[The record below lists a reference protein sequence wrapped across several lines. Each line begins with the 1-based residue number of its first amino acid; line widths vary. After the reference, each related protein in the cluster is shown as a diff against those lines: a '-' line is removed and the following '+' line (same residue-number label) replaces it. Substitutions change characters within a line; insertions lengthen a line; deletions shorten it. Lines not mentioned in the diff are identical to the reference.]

1 MSMKQLDVDKVH
13 EAIDLTIQALHEKE
27 NQMHDVEVALNN
39 FVNLEDAFRGQ
50 GGQAIRN
57 FYATCHIPFI
67 QFFRL
72 FMHDY
77 EHTLQQL
84 KQSLDIVEPASGG
97 FIDQAFIENDVQDGL
112 DRVSKTTMALTDSV
126 NDTLRSIQ
134 DIISIPLIDDS
145 DVQQAIHV
153 AKRESNAVVD
163 KVLQFDHSGTASLQS
178 IKESLRTLSKYVME
192 MHGAMDSGHLSVKG
206 FSVDQLQ
213 HLPSHGT
220 LTEVLENRAS
230 QVAELT
236 GSYPKQR
243 LNVLDRTTLDAL
255 ARIRY
260 IQKMRE
266 QKAKLEDIY
275 HSAVNLGKEYIPKG
289 FGYLKDGY
297 RFLTKIHGKKITVDE
312 ENYDWCGEHG
322 CYRLDDYDR
331 ELVGNMWLLSKN
343 GKTDQ
348 EAAQATEAFNEAL
361 ANGDLVLESHH
372 GDVDIYAEQARAA
385 REGYNLWTGEEISEE
400 MADLTIFTSVTGTLT
415 GMFYAGRGLNR
426 VPTRNLDLP
435 SSPQKN
441 KNSNNN
447 NVNTNINSNQSNN
460 INSPGAPYR
469 NQNANNIDWSN
480 PLQNR
485 SQIIQPTTPSQIL
498 QNKPKYSP
506 TPQRWGKKGGKVEI
520 DENGTWIYT
529 NKKGQSV
536 SYPDGYPDFTH
547 YSHPTVKP
555 VEITIATPTNRRLD
569 YKEANLKAGLNKNS
583 DPPVPALNEPPKG
596 YVWHHHQD
604 GKTMILVEEKI
615 HTEFTHVGGV
625 STVNGKY

>member
-1 MSMKQLDVDKVH
+1 MKQLDVDKIH

-27 NQMHDVEVALNN
+27 KQIRDVEVALNN

-77 EHTLQQL
+77 EHTLQQI

-97 FIDQAFIENDVQDGL
+97 FIDQAFIENDVHDGL
-112 DRVSKTTMALTDSV
+112 DRVSKTTMSLTDSV

-213 HLPSHGT
+213 HLPTHGT

-243 LNVLDRTTLDAL
+243 LNVLDRPTLGTL
-255 ARIRY
+255 ASIRY
-260 IQKMRE
+260 FQKMRKH
-266 QKAKLEDIY
+266 QAKLEDIY
-275 HSAVNLGKEYIPKG
+275 HSAVDLGKKYIPKG
-289 FGYLKDGY
+289 FGYLKDGL
-297 RFLTKIHGKKITVDE
+297 RFLRKIRGTKITANE
-312 ENYDWCGEHG
+312 EDYDWCGEHG
-322 CYRLDDYDR
+322 CYRLDDFTIDTSYDSIYGNSPTLR
-331 ELVGNMWLLSKN
+331 KKDVGYIDAE
-343 GKTDQ
+343 T
-348 EAAQATEAFNEAL
+348 AQATIAFREAIE
-361 ANGDLVLESHH
+361 NGDLVIEDDSVS
-372 GDVDIYAEQARAA
+372 DDDEDIFQGQIRAA
-385 REGYNLWTGEEISEE
+385 KEGYSYWTGEEISEKE
-400 MADLTIFTSVTGTLT
+400 AKRIILAARVAAIINNYSPMFGARRGPGNISLKNIRRPDSTS
-415 GMFYAGRGLNR
+415 
-426 VPTRNLDLP
+426 
-435 SSPQKN
+435 KN

-447 NVNTNINSNQSNN
+447 NVNTSQNN
-460 INSPGAPYR
+460 NVPNVNKG
-469 NQNANNIDWSN
+469 NNVDD
-480 PLQNR
+480 
-485 SQIIQPTTPSQIL
+485 IL
-498 QNKPKYSP
+498 QGA
-506 TPQRWGKKGGKVEI
+506 TPGRATKGKATQYDKSGGFNQATNDFNSMGVTNVRDIPNGKV
-520 DENGTWIYT
+520 GTL
-529 NKKGQSV
+529 
-536 SYPDGYPDFTH
+536 PDGRTVNVRNNSSDGR
-547 YSHPTVKP
+547 PTL
-555 VEITIATPTNRRLD
+555 EIFD
-569 YKEANLKAGLNKNS
+569 GKNS
-583 DPPVPALNEPPKG
+583 
-596 YVWHHHQD
+596 
-604 GKTMILVEEKI
+604 IKI
-615 HTEFTHVGGV
+615 RYGE
-625 STVNGKY
+625 

>member
-1 MSMKQLDVDKVH
+1 
-13 EAIDLTIQALHEKE
+13 
-27 NQMHDVEVALNN
+27 
-39 FVNLEDAFRGQ
+39 
-50 GGQAIRN
+50 
-57 FYATCHIPFI
+57 
-67 QFFRL
+67 
-72 FMHDY
+72 
-77 EHTLQQL
+77 
-84 KQSLDIVEPASGG
+84 
-97 FIDQAFIENDVQDGL
+97 
-112 DRVSKTTMALTDSV
+112 
-126 NDTLRSIQ
+126 
-134 DIISIPLIDDS
+134 
-145 DVQQAIHV
+145 
-153 AKRESNAVVD
+153 
-163 KVLQFDHSGTASLQS
+163 
-178 IKESLRTLSKYVME
+178 
-192 MHGAMDSGHLSVKG
+192 
-206 FSVDQLQ
+206 
-213 HLPSHGT
+213 
-220 LTEVLENRAS
+220 
-230 QVAELT
+230 
-236 GSYPKQR
+236 
-243 LNVLDRTTLDAL
+243 
-255 ARIRY
+255 
-260 IQKMRE
+260 
-266 QKAKLEDIY
+266 
-275 HSAVNLGKEYIPKG
+275 
-289 FGYLKDGY
+289 
-297 RFLTKIHGKKITVDE
+297 
-312 ENYDWCGEHG
+312 
-322 CYRLDDYDR
+322 
-331 ELVGNMWLLSKN
+331 
-343 GKTDQ
+343 
-348 EAAQATEAFNEAL
+348 
-361 ANGDLVLESHH
+361 
-372 GDVDIYAEQARAA
+372 
-385 REGYNLWTGEEISEE
+385 
-400 MADLTIFTSVTGTLT
+400 
-415 GMFYAGRGLNR
+415 